1 MTTPKTLIHRRG
13 LIAMAAA
20 GLLIPG
26 LAPGVARAAPSGP
39 WLAYDRRLRTQLA
52 EDRGDFDPDFEQDLT
67 DLGDI
72 FRRGQ
77 GLRNLASDPGLTLA
91 ARAHAADIART
102 GVFDHM
108 TREGFG
114 PAARVGLLAR
124 DLVGAPAENIAER
137 VNASGP
143 VRPDQIMGQWK
154 TSPGHRANLLAAGF
168 THVGYGVLRQGREVI
183 AVGAYAEV
191 SARLE
196 TPAPLRVSSVDA
208 IAASLS
214 RAAPRID
221 QFSVSEPG
229 AEALVE
235 TYVEAPGAQT
245 LPPGAWQLRPHL
257 STGARKYQ
265 VAWGRV
271 FVRG

>member
-1 MTTPKTLIHRRG
+1 MSTLNRRTLITTAG
-13 LIAMAAA
+13 A
-20 GLLIPG
+20 GLASLG
-26 LAPGVARAAPSGP
+26 LVPASANAAQSAP

-52 EDRGDFDPDFEQDLT
+52 QSQGDFDPDFEQDLHA
-67 DLGDI
+67 LGDI
-72 FRRGQ
+72 FRRVK
-77 GLRNLASDPGLTLA
+77 GLREMDPDPGLLQA

-102 GVFDHM
+102 GIFDHM

-137 VNASGP
+137 LNGDGE

-154 TSPGHRANLLAAGF
+154 NSPGHRANLLAPGF
-168 THVGYGVLRQGREVI
+168 THVAYAALRRGREVI
-183 AVGAYAEV
+183 SVGVYAEV

-196 TPAPLRVSSVDA
+196 VPAPLRVASVSA
-208 IAASLS
+208 ISATLS
-214 RAAPRID
+214 RASPRID

-229 AEALVE
+229 GEALVE
-235 TYVEAPGAQT
+235 TYVEDPRAQT
-245 LPPGAWQLRPHL
+245 LAPGAWQLRPHL

-265 VAWGRV
+265 VAWGPV
-271 FVRG
+271 FVLG

>member
-1 MTTPKTLIHRRG
+1 MNTLPTLDRRA
-13 LIAMAAA
+13 LIATA
-20 GLLIPG
+20 GVGLVMLG
-26 LAPGVARAAPSGP
+26 LASAPARAAQSAP
-39 WLAYDRRLRTQLA
+39 WLAYDRRLRTQLTQS
-52 EDRGDFDPDFEQDLT
+52 RGDFDPDFEDDLHE
-67 DLGDI
+67 LGDI
-72 FRRGQ
+72 FRRVK
-77 GLRNLASDPGLTLA
+77 GLRDLAPDPGLTLA

-102 GVFDHM
+102 GIFDHM

-137 VNASGP
+137 LNGAGE
-143 VRPDQIMGQWK
+143 VRSDQIMGQWK
-154 TSPGHRANLLAAGF
+154 NSPGHRANLLAPGF
-168 THVGYGVLRQGREVI
+168 THVGYGALRRGREVI

-191 SARLE
+191 SARLSA
-196 TPAPLRVSSVDA
+196 PAPLWVASVGA
-208 IAASLS
+208 IATTLS
-214 RAAPRID
+214 RASPRID

-229 AEALVE
+229 GEALVE

-265 VAWGRV
+265 VAWGPV
-271 FVRG
+271 FVLG

>member
-1 MTTPKTLIHRRG
+1 MTTFDRRALIT
-13 LIAMAAA
+13 AAAA
-20 GLLIPG
+20 GLLLPG
-26 LAPGVARAAPSGP
+26 LAHAARSDP

-52 EDRGDFDPDFEQDLT
+52 QSRGDFDPGFEEDLT

-72 FRRGQ
+72 FRRGRGQ
-77 GLRNLASDPGLTLA
+77 RELAVDPGLVLA

-102 GVFDHM
+102 SVFDHM

-124 DLVGAPAENIAER
+124 DLIGAPGENIAER
-137 VNASGP
+137 LNARGP

-168 THVGYGVLRQGREVI
+168 THVGYGALRLGAEVI

-191 SARLE
+191 SARLDG
-196 TPAPLRVSSVDA
+196 PAPLRVSSVDA
-208 IAASLS
+208 IAAVLA
-214 RAAPRID
+214 RATPRID

-235 TYVEAPGAQT
+235 TYLEGPRPQT
-245 LPPGAWQLRPHL
+245 LPPGAWQIRPHL
-257 STGARKYQ
+257 STGERRYQ
-265 VAWGRV
+265 VAWGPV
-271 FVRG
+271 FVLG

>member
-1 MTTPKTLIHRRG
+1 MHTLPTLNRRSLIATAGAG
-13 LIAMAAA
+13 LIT
-20 GLLIPG
+20 LG
-26 LAPGVARAAPSGP
+26 LAPGIAQAAQSAP

-52 EDRGDFDPDFEQDLT
+52 QSDGDFDPDFEDALH

-72 FRRGQ
+72 FRRVK
-77 GLRNLASDPGLTLA
+77 GLRDLAPDPGLVLA

-102 GVFDHM
+102 GIFDHM
-108 TREGFG
+108 TPEGFG

-137 VNASGP
+137 LNGDGQ

-154 TSPGHRANLLAAGF
+154 NSPGHRANLLAPGF
-168 THVGYGVLRQGREVI
+168 THVGYGALRRGREVI

-191 SARLE
+191 SARLDA
-196 TPAPLRVSSVDA
+196 PAPLRVASVGV
-208 IAASLS
+208 IAAALS
-214 RAAPRID
+214 RASPRID

-229 AEALVE
+229 GEALVE
-235 TYVEAPGAQT
+235 TYVETPGAQT

-257 STGARKYQ
+257 SAGARKYQ
-265 VAWGRV
+265 VAWGPV
-271 FVRG
+271 FVLG

>member
-1 MTTPKTLIHRRG
+1 MTTPKTLIDRRG
-13 LIAMAAA
+13 LIVAAAA

-26 LAPGVARAAPSGP
+26 LAPDIAHAAPSGP
-39 WLAYDRRLRTQLA
+39 WLAYDRRLRTQLDQ
-52 EDRGDFDPDFEQDLT
+52 DRGDFDPDFEQDLT

-77 GLRNLASDPGLTLA
+77 GLRNLAPDPGLTLA

-137 VNASGP
+137 MNASGP
-143 VRPDQIMGQWK
+143 VRSDQIMGQWK

-196 TPAPLRVSSVDA
+196 TPAPLRVASVGA

-229 AEALVE
+229 SEALVE

-265 VAWGRV
+265 VAWGPV
-271 FVRG
+271 FVLG

>member
-1 MTTPKTLIHRRG
+1 MTTPNALIDRRG
-13 LIAMAAA
+13 LIATAAA
-20 GLLIPG
+20 GLLISG
-26 LAPGVARAAPSGP
+26 LAPGIARAAPSGP
-39 WLAYDRRLRTQLA
+39 WLAYDRRLRTQLTQN
-52 EDRGDFDPDFEQDLT
+52 RGDFDPDFEQDLA

-77 GLRNLASDPGLTLA
+77 GLRDLAADPGLTLA

-137 VNASGP
+137 LNASGS

-168 THVGYGVLRQGREVI
+168 THVGCGVLRQGREVI

-196 TPAPLRVSSVDA
+196 APAALRVASVAA

-214 RAAPRID
+214 RATPRID

-265 VAWGRV
+265 VAWGPV
-271 FVRG
+271 FVLG

>member
-1 MTTPKTLIHRRG
+1 MIAPKTDLGRRT
-13 LIAMAAA
+13 LIAATASALVLPSLASAAT
-20 GLLIPG
+20 
-26 LAPGVARAAPSGP
+26 SDP
-39 WLAYDRRLRTQLA
+39 WLAYDRRLRRLLA
-52 EDRGDFDPDFEQDLT
+52 DNRGDFDPDFETDLR

-72 FRRGQ
+72 FRRSQ
-77 GLRNLASDPGLTLA
+77 GLSRLTPDPGLVLA

-102 GVFDHM
+102 GLFDHM

-124 DLVGAPAENIAER
+124 DLVGAPGENIAER
-137 VNASGP
+137 LNASGA

-154 TSPGHRANLLAAGF
+154 SSPGHRANLLAPGF
-168 THVGYGVLRQGREVI
+168 THVGYAALRQGREVI

-191 SARLE
+191 SARLGA
-196 TPAPLRVSSVDA
+196 PAPLRVSSVSA
-208 IAASLS
+208 IAAALS
-214 RAAPRID
+214 SATPRID

-235 TYVEAPGAQT
+235 TYVESPGAQT

-257 STGARKYQ
+257 STGVRKYQ
-265 VAWGRV
+265 VAWGPV
-271 FVRG
+271 FVLG

>member
-1 MTTPKTLIHRRG
+1 MIAPETDLGRRTLIAATAAA
-13 LIAMAAA
+13 LIAPGFAA
-20 GLLIPG
+20 PR
-26 LAPGVARAAPSGP
+26 ARAAMSDP
-39 WLAYDRRLRTQLA
+39 WLAYDRRLRGQLA
-52 EDRGDFDPDFEQDLT
+52 DDRGDFDPDFETDLH

-72 FRRGQ
+72 LRRAQ
-77 GLRNLASDPGLTLA
+77 GLAELAPDPGLTMA

-124 DLVGAPAENIAER
+124 DLIGAPAENIAER
-137 VNASGP
+137 LNGSGA

-154 TSPGHRANLLAAGF
+154 TSPGHRANLLAPGF
-168 THVGYGVLRQGREVI
+168 THVGYGALRQGREVI

-191 SARLE
+191 SARLDA
-196 TPAPLRVSSVDA
+196 PAPLRVATVAA
-208 IAASLS
+208 IAAALS
-214 RAAPRID
+214 NATPRID

-229 AEALVE
+229 VDALVE
-235 TYVEAPGAQT
+235 TYVESLPAQA

-257 STGARKYQ
+257 STGPRKYQ
-265 VAWGRV
+265 VAWGPV
-271 FVRG
+271 FVLG

>member
-1 MTTPKTLIHRRG
+1 MIAPDRRTLI
-13 LIAMAAA
+13 AATASSLALA
-20 GLLIPG
+20 GLP
-26 LAPGVARAAPSGP
+26 ASPSRAAISDP
-39 WLAYDRRLRTQLA
+39 WLAYERRLRRLLA
-52 EDRGDFDPDFEQDLT
+52 DNRGDFDPDFETDLH

-77 GLRNLASDPGLTLA
+77 RLNTLAPDLGLTLA

-124 DLVGAPAENIAER
+124 DLVGAPGENIAER
-137 VNASGP
+137 LNAAGA
-143 VRPDQIMGQWK
+143 VRPDQIMGQWR
-154 TSPGHRANLLAAGF
+154 TSPGHRANLLAPGF
-168 THVGYGVLRQGREVI
+168 THVGYGVLRLGREVI
-183 AVGAYAEV
+183 AIGAYAEV
-191 SARLE
+191 SARLSA
-196 TPAPLRVSSVDA
+196 PAPLRVASVGT
-208 IAASLS
+208 IAAALS
-214 RAAPRID
+214 GANPRID

-235 TYVEAPGAQT
+235 TYVESPGAQT

-257 STGARKYQ
+257 STGPRKYQ
-265 VAWGRV
+265 VAWGPV
-271 FVRG
+271 FVLG

>member
-1 MTTPKTLIHRRG
+1 MPTFDRRALIT
-13 LIAMAAA
+13 AAAA
-20 GLLIPG
+20 GLLAPG
-26 LAPGVARAAPSGP
+26 LARAAASDP
-39 WLAYDRRLRTQLA
+39 WLAYDRRLRAQMA
-52 EDRGDFDPDFEQDLT
+52 QSRGDFDPAFEQDLA

-77 GLRNLASDPGLTLA
+77 GLRDLALDLGLTLA

-102 GVFDHM
+102 SLFDHM

-124 DLVGAPAENIAER
+124 DMVGAPAENIAER
-137 VNASGP
+137 LNASGP
-143 VRPDQIMGQWK
+143 VRPEQIMGQWK

-168 THVGYGVLRQGREVI
+168 SHVGYGVLRMGREVI

-191 SARLE
+191 SARLDG
-196 TPAPLRVSSVDA
+196 PAPLRVSSVDA
-208 IAASLS
+208 IGEALA
-214 RAAPRID
+214 RATPRID

-229 AEALVE
+229 ADALTE
-235 TYVEAPGAQT
+235 TYLEGPRPQT
-245 LPPGAWQLRPHL
+245 LPPGAWQIRPHL

-265 VAWGRV
+265 VAWGPV
-271 FVRG
+271 FVLG

>member
-1 MTTPKTLIHRRG
+1 MTLIHRRQ
-13 LIAMAAA
+13 LIATAVA
-20 GLLIPG
+20 GLLVPT
-26 LAPGVARAAPSGP
+26 LAPGPAKAAQSAP
-39 WLAYDRRLRTQLA
+39 WLAYDRRLRAQLA
-52 EDRGDFDPDFEQDLT
+52 DSRGDFDTEFEQDLH

-72 FRRGQ
+72 FRRGR
-77 GLRNLASDPGLTLA
+77 GLRELAVDPGLTLA

-102 GVFDHM
+102 GLFDHM
-108 TREGFG
+108 TAEGFG

-137 VNASGP
+137 LNADGV

-168 THVGYGVLRQGREVI
+168 THVGYGALRRGREVI

-191 SARLE
+191 SARLAA
-196 TPAPLRVSSVDA
+196 PAPLR
-208 IAASLS
+208 AASVQALAATLS
-214 RAAPRID
+214 AASPRID

-235 TYVEAPGAQT
+235 TYLEGPTPQV

-257 STGARKYQ
+257 STGERKYQ
-265 VAWGRV
+265 VAWGPV
-271 FVRG
+271 FVLGS